1 MSLVLT
7 LTLLM
12 TAVTAWTGL
21 DGEEP
26 DYSVDNNINNNNNN
40 NIEDLLDSQEL
51 ETVDNNDDDDDTG
64 NGHSDDESDADISEN
79 NEFVDPSQFVG

>member
-26 DYSVDNNINNNNNN
+26 DYSVDNNN
-40 NIEDLLDSQEL
+40 NIDDLLESQEL
-51 ETVDNNDDDDDTG
+51 ESDDDDDTG
-64 NGHSDDESDADISEN
+64 NGHSDDESDADISESDI

>member
-40 NIEDLLDSQEL
+40 NIEDLLESQ